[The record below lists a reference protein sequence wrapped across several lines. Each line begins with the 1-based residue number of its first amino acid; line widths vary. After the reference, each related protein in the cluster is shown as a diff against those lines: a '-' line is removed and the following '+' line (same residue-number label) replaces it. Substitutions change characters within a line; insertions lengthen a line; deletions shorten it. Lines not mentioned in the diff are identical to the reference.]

1 MSLRNKGKRKQMSK
15 TISNARAEKDVLDA
29 ATTRARL
36 ELMWGR
42 SFDPEA
48 LGKHRLHPAET
59 ARFIADQMR
68 KLRIAALQSGHTALV
83 WMIESS
89 YYEAYTLGCSKYGLE
104 PEPARR
110 RA

>member
-1 MSLRNKGKRKQMSK
+1 MGKRKQMINVTSK
-15 TISNARAEKDVLDA
+15 TRADKGVLDA
-29 ATTRARL
+29 ATTRTRL

-42 SFDPEA
+42 SFDPESMGA
-48 LGKHRLHPAET
+48 HRLHPAET

-68 KLRIAALQSGHTALV
+68 KLRLAALQSGHSALV
-83 WMIESS
+83 WMIESA
-89 YYEAYTLGCSKYGLE
+89 YYEAYTHGCSKHGLE

>member
-1 MSLRNKGKRKQMSK
+1 MGKRKHMTNVTSK
-15 TISNARAEKDVLDA
+15 TRADKDVLDA
-29 ATTRARL
+29 ATTRTRL
-36 ELMWGR
+36 EAMWGK

-48 LGKHRLHPAET
+48 MGTNRLHPAET

-68 KLRIAALQSGHTALV
+68 KLRIAAMRSGHSALV
-83 WMIESS
+83 WMIESA
-89 YYEAYTLGCSKYGLE
+89 YYEAYTHGCSKHGLE

>member
-1 MSLRNKGKRKQMSK
+1 MTKVTSK
-15 TISNARAEKDVLDA
+15 TRADKDVLDA

-48 LGKHRLHPAET
+48 MGTNRLHPAET

-68 KLRIAALQSGHTALV
+68 KLRIAALRSGHSALV
-83 WMIESS
+83 WMIESA
-89 YYEAYTLGCSKYGLE
+89 YYEAYAQGCSKQGLE
-104 PEPARR
+104 PESSIKKF
-110 RA
+110 

>member
-1 MSLRNKGKRKQMSK
+1 
-15 TISNARAEKDVLDA
+15 
-29 ATTRARL
+29 
-36 ELMWGR
+36 MWGR
-42 SFDPEA
+42 AFEPES
-48 LGKHRLHPAET
+48 LGAHHLHPAET

-68 KLRIAALQSGHTALV
+68 KLRLAALQSGHTALV

-89 YYEAYTLGCSKYGLE
+89 YYEAYAIGCRKTGLE

>member
-1 MSLRNKGKRKQMSK
+1 MSK
-15 TISNARAEKDVLDA
+15 TISNSRADKDVLDA

-36 ELMWGR
+36 ELIWGKA
-42 SFDPEA
+42 FDPEA
-48 LGKHRLHPAET
+48 LGKQRLHPSET

-68 KLRIAALQSGHTALV
+68 KLRIAALQSGHSALV

-89 YYEAYTLGCSKYGLE
+89 YYEAYTLGCGKFGLE

>member
-1 MSLRNKGKRKQMSK
+1 MTSMNSK
-15 TISNARAEKDVLDA
+15 SRVDKDVLDA

-36 ELMWGR
+36 ELIWGR

-48 LGKHRLHPAET
+48 LGTHRLHPAET

-68 KLRIAALQSGHTALV
+68 KLRLAALRSGHTALL
-83 WMIESS
+83 WMIESA
-89 YYEAYTLGCSKYGLE
+89 YYEAYTQGCSKSGLE